1 MIAAMSSATTGLIGV
16 ALLLVAIA
24 VGLLVGPKWWHWDS
38 FIVLTLVLF
47 VPLMMAFFIPLP
59 IVIILNVAISHAVWL
74 KKQGANH
81 AKAITASH

>member
-1 MIAAMSSATTGLIGV
+1 MIAAMSSATAGLIGV

-24 VGLLVGPKWWHWDS
+24 VGLLVGPKWWHWGS

-59 IVIILNVAISHAVWL
+59 IVVILNVAISHAVWL
-74 KKQGANH
+74 KKHGANDV
-81 AKAITASH
+81 KAVTASR